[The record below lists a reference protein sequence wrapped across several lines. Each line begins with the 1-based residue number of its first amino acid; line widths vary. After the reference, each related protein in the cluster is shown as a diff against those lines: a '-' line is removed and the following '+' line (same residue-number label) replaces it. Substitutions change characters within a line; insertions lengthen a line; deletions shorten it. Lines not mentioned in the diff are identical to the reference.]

1 MNVKQRAEHELMHL
15 QFAGLRKGGHTYSS
29 KDFARF
35 VEELSALMGDDG
47 VETSGNDG
55 VSIIFR
61 KKGDTQ
67 DTSYTPVTTKRHWE
81 QAVDVSINKALVKP
95 F

>member
-1 MNVKQRAEHELMHL
+1 MNVKALAAHELMHL
-15 QFAGLRKGGHTYSS
+15 QFVRLRKGENTYSS
-29 KDFARF
+29 RDFARF
-35 VEELSALMGDDG
+35 VDELAALMGDDG

-67 DTSYTPVTTKRHWE
+67 DTRYTPVTTKRQWE
-81 QAVDVSINKALVKP
+81 NAADFVINKALVNP
-95 F
+95 Y